1 MTTSF
6 TIWHYLDFT
15 LIAITLTW
23 LIRYTIKQKDIQQ
36 KGSYIATYSVLAF
49 LLLILSIVAIN
60 GYTKKVIL
68 LNVTNHRF
76 LSTESIFFSGSVRN
90 VGNYDVGEVEIEIK
104 IFDKGL
110 KKQGRLS
117 FESTAFKDTYNDTDI
132 RKLFGY
138 KNKKLKETSYTI
150 RKTIAK
156 ELKAGHTK
164 PFTVSID
171 YPSHFKG
178 YIDEERLI
186 VH

>member
-6 TIWHYLDFT
+6 TIWHYLDFI
-15 LIAITLTW
+15 LIAISLAWVISYTL
-23 LIRYTIKQKDIQQ
+23 KQKDIPQ
-36 KGSYIATYSVLAF
+36 KGSFIATYSVIAV
-49 LLLILSIVAIN
+49 LLLLLSVIAIN
-60 GYTKKVIL
+60 GYTKKVLL
-68 LNVTNHRF
+68 LNVKNQRF

-90 VGNYDVGEVEIEIK
+90 VGNFDVGEVEIEIK
-104 IFDKGL
+104 IFDKGT
-110 KKQGRLS
+110 KRQGRSS
-117 FESTAFKDTYNDTDI
+117 FESTAFEDYYNDVDI

-138 KNKKLKETSYTI
+138 KNEKLKATSYTI
-150 RKTIAK
+150 RRTVAK

-171 YPSHFKG
+171 YPPHFQG